1 MDHMIDAYTPIQ
13 TEQTTHVQPGLG
25 IEHVA
30 CFVHHGP
37 HASTN
42 FFLITW
48 RLEVG
53 KQYAKTM
60 QSWDVENMRKQKKIS
75 ESHAF
80 LFLWITQ
87 RGCKVASYKPE
98 ASRHHLSSSSPST
111 NSSSWLKETW
121 QWNGSEKIYFLK
133 VSNVHECCIIYLEGQ
148 SESFDTPPGMHATPG
163 RKKASV
169 VQRRKHPRASI
180 IDARWVLVPCVAS
193 KNDFAWAQAEK
204 DWKSESISVVKESR
218 HSMGFAWP

>member
-1 MDHMIDAYTPIQ
+1 MIDAYTPARS
-13 TEQTTHVQPGLG
+13 GDW
-25 IEHVA
+25 A
-30 CFVHHGP
+30 CSMFRAPWSACLNEKFSHH
-37 HASTN
+37 
-42 FFLITW
+42 
-48 RLEVG
+48 LEVG
-53 KQYAKTM
+53 GWIAICQNYAKLGC
-60 QSWDVENMRKQKKIS
+60 WKYEKNKKMPP
-75 ESHAF
+75 ESDAF